1 MERGERNRENARQP
15 EGPTWR
21 RERRPRNDLGQL
33 NMAAVQRNQGAAGM
47 GSSGSS
53 TPDYDAIM
61 PFESSLPFVIACL
74 IGALVTGAVWVNSQ
88 SRWSLATT
96 VVLVLVGVGAF
107 VADQLVVTDRE
118 YLQTLFSR
126 LAIAAERQD
135 VATICQSLDPELR
148 PLREASEQ
156 VLKRV
161 RPTEVTITKLDVS
174 IDPAKRPLQATAA
187 MIVRVTGDVIEKGN
201 QGTVLAGVKVLL
213 HKKDGVWLI
222 KDAEVEKAKPGHD
235 L

>member
-1 MERGERNRENARQP
+1 MEKGKGTGKTPGSQRG
-15 EGPTWR
+15 R
-21 RERRPRNDLGQL
+21 REDKRAARRNDLGGSGR
-33 NMAAVQRNQGAAGM
+33 AVAEA
-47 GSSGSS
+47 GSSGSG
-53 TPDYDAIM
+53 TPDYDAVM
-61 PFESSLPFVIACL
+61 PFEDSLPFVIACL
-74 IGALVTGAVWVNSQ
+74 VGAVITGFIWLRGQ
-88 SRWSLATT
+88 SRWLLATA
-96 VVLVLVGVGAF
+96 VVLLLAGVGAF

-118 YLQTLFSR
+118 YLQTLFPR
-126 LAIAAERQD
+126 LARAAEKQD
-135 VATICQSLDPELR
+135 VATIMAALDPELR
-148 PLREASEQ
+148 PLRDSAEQ

-161 RPTEVTITKLDVS
+161 RPKEVVITKLEVS
-174 IDPAKRPLQATAA
+174 VDPAKRPLQATAA

>member
-1 MERGERNRENARQP
+1 MGGVQQNRG
-15 EGPTWR
+15 
-21 RERRPRNDLGQL
+21 
-33 NMAAVQRNQGAAGM
+33 VAGIA
-47 GSSGSS
+47 SSGSS
-53 TPDYDAIM
+53 TPDYDAVM

-74 IGALVTGAVWVNSQ
+74 IGALVTGTVWVNSQ
-88 SRWSLATT
+88 SRWLLAAA
-96 VVLVLVGVGAF
+96 VVLVLAGVGAF

-118 YLQTLFSR
+118 YLQTLFPR
-126 LAIAAERQD
+126 LAIAAEKQD
-135 VATICQSLDPELR
+135 VATIYESLDPELR
-148 PLREASEQ
+148 PLREAAEQ

-161 RPTEVTITKLDVS
+161 RPTEVTITKLEVS
-174 IDPAKRPLQATAA
+174 VDPAKRPLQATAA

-213 HKKDGVWLI
+213 YKKDGVWLV

>member
-1 MERGERNRENARQP
+1 
-15 EGPTWR
+15 
-21 RERRPRNDLGQL
+21 
-33 NMAAVQRNQGAAGM
+33 
-47 GSSGSS
+47 
-53 TPDYDAIM
+53 M

-74 IGALVTGAVWVNSQ
+74 IGALVTGAVWVSSQ
-88 SRWSLATT
+88 SRWSLATA
-96 VVLVLVGVGAF
+96 VVLVLTGVGAF

-118 YLQTLFSR
+118 HLQHLFPR
-126 LAIAAERQD
+126 LAIAAKKQD
-135 VATICQSLDPELR
+135 VATIYESLDPELR
-148 PLREASEQ
+148 PLREAAEQ

-161 RPTEVTITKLDVS
+161 RPTEVTITKLNVS
-174 IDPAKRPLQATAA
+174 VDPAKRPLQATAA

-222 KDAEVEKAKPGHD
+222 KDAEVEQAKPGHD